1 MYKGYMFDN
10 NNNGN
15 NNRTRLYCGHVHCT
29 DGGQNL
35 RLAWAFDT
43 GMRNNWCL
51 KFIIM
56 YNNFIDR
63 STYIV
68 EWVVNF
74 KIPKNI
80 SK

>member
-35 RLAWAFDT
+35 RLAWAWDT
-43 GMRNNWCL
+43 GMRNNWSL

-56 YNNFIDR
+56 
-63 STYIV
+63 
-68 EWVVNF
+68 
-74 KIPKNI
+74 
-80 SK
+80 